1 MTRAALLKVF
11 LPVAAMLAMTSCA
24 APDDETWMQIT
35 GIGGATTTT
44 TTTTTDG
51 DETTTTST
59 FSSGSVIESDLQSGV
74 TDTVDVE
81 VQNSTIILGD
91 VGGGVFIT
99 VYHAAV
105 EYHVQGY
112 DFPSYQYTVTLF
124 LPAPTSG
131 EAGSADSKGVLE
143 DLPLVPAAL
152 KSWILDPGNVPP
164 EIAARGFT
172 GEARV
177 TLKGRTEE
185 GRELEVSG
193 SVTVV
198 FN

>member
-35 GIGGATTTT
+35 GIAVATGE
-44 TTTTTDG
+44 D
-51 DETTTTST
+51 TTST
-59 FSSGSVIESDLQSGV
+59 FTGSVIESDLQSGV

-152 KSWILDPGNVPP
+152 KSWILDPGNFPP